1 MWCVD
6 RAGNVYGIEGEEEV
20 DVGGGEDAL
29 VAVAVEAVVGVGV
42 AGHVVAAADTVAVVA
57 H

>member
-6 RAGNVYGIEGEEEV
+6 RAGKVYGIEGEEEV
-20 DVGGGEDAL
+20 DVGGSEDAL
-29 VAVAVEAVVGVGV
+29 VAVVVEAVVGIGIV
-42 AGHVVAAADTVAVVA
+42 GHVVTAADTVAVVA